1 MIVTLRKFGPV
12 MLLLIPLL
20 FGFSTLHTFDL
31 GMIAPAPV
39 EQSQT
44 DSLPNT
50 FSETLEEN
58 SKEDDLHSR
67 YNTLLPDKY
76 QLGSKTYNSDLRA
89 KIVLLV
95 PTPPPDLA

>member
-12 MLLLIPLL
+12 MLVLIPLL
-20 FGFSTLHTFDL
+20 FGVSILHTFDL
-31 GMIAPAPV
+31 GIIAPSPV

-44 DSLPNT
+44 DNLPNSL
-50 FSETLEEN
+50 SETLEEI

-67 YNTLLPDKY
+67 YNSLFLDNC
-76 QLGSKTYNSDLRA
+76 QLSSKSSNNDLRA

-95 PTPPPDLA
+95 PTPPPDKA

>member
-20 FGFSTLHTFDL
+20 FGVSTLHIYDL
-31 GMIAPAPV
+31 GMIASAPV
-39 EQSQT
+39 EQSQS
-44 DSLPNT
+44 DSLHNT
-50 FSETLEEN
+50 LSETLEEI

-67 YNTLLPDKY
+67 YNSLLLDKY
-76 QLGSKTYNSDLRA
+76 QLSSKSYNSDLRA